1 VALGHELALILVID
15 DEAAVRQMIRRILEH
30 AGYAVIEA
38 PGGRAG
44 IKLLRNQPV
53 DLVMTDIIMPDMEG
67 IETILQIRRD
77 FPAIRILAMSGGGA
91 AKGSSMYLYAASKL
105 GADAILAKPFRARE
119 LCEVV
124 KNLLAPEL

>member
-1 VALGHELALILVID
+1 LALILVID
-15 DEAAVRQMIRRILEH
+15 DEAAIRQMIRRILER
-30 AGYAVIEA
+30 AGYSVIEA

-91 AKGSSMYLYAASKL
+91 AKVSSVYLDAALKL
-105 GADAILAKPFRARE
+105 GADAILPKPFRASA
-119 LCEVV
+119 LCDLV
-124 KNLLAPEL
+124 NQLLAPQQQ